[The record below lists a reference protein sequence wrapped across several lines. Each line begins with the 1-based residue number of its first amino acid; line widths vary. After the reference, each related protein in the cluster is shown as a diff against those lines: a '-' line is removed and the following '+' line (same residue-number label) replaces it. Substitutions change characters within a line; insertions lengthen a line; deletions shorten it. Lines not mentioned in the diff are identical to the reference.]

1 MTIQEAAKELN
12 KAFKKEMNSTLED
25 KVEELKNTI
34 ETLARKNDELEKI
47 IINLVNRVEYLESR
61 CQ

>member
-1 MTIQEAAKELN
+1 MTFQEAAKELN

-47 IINLVNRVEYLESR
+47 IINLVNRIEYLESR

>member
-47 IINLVNRVEYLESR
+47 IINLVNRIEYLESR